1 VRRVEIHP
9 EAEEEF
15 AQAAFYLDAERVG
28 YGDVFADRVRDAY
41 EIVMTYPRAGKL
53 VGRRARRIE
62 VSGFRYAVIYQIL
75 PDLIFILAIAHHSR
89 RPGFWRSRLR

>member
-1 VRRVEIHP
+1 
-9 EAEEEF
+9 
-15 AQAAFYLDAERVG
+15 
-28 YGDVFADRVRDAY
+28 
-41 EIVMTYPRAGKL
+41 MTYPRAGKL